1 MGYLKK
7 VYRINKQFVYFNRAH
22 KSRMNTLA
30 RKLQVQNC
38 DGEGKDILN
47 MPKVNYEEVNKAVE
61 EYRDYSV
68 ACLKKMLAL

>member
-1 MGYLKK
+1 
-7 VYRINKQFVYFNRAH
+7 
-22 KSRMNTLA
+22 MNTLA

-68 ACLKKMLAL
+68 TCLKKMLAL